1 MLDFTNQVVLV
12 TGAGSAK
19 GMGRVIAQTFGK
31 QGAKVVICDINQAG
45 CDANVEEMKKMGIDA
60 TGYAANLTDPEAVK
74 ELVNTIVD
82 KYGRI
87 DVLVNNAGISQK
99 VTVAD
104 MTLDDIKRIFNVNMF
119 GLFLITQAV
128 CEVMKKQNYGRIVHL
143 SSVSGKRGGG
153 IFGGAHYS
161 ASKAAVLGFS
171 KNLAREV
178 SSYGI
183 TTNCVCPGLINTEI
197 WKSLPKEQ
205 MLLSME
211 SQWDVL
217 ESHRKLLTQ
226 SYFSLLRKLPILL
239 VKRSTLTVDLT
250 WIKSDTESSTQVY
263 YVQNNPPNA
272 SSQCIEEP
280 AI

>member
-1 MLDFTNQVVLV
+1 MRQGNVKNAFPCKKKRKSQKGKEEISMLDFTNQVVVV
-12 TGAGSAK
+12 TGAGSPK
-19 GMGRVIAQTFGK
+19 GIGRTIAHTFGK
-31 QGAKVVICDINQAG
+31 QGAKVVICDINQEG
-45 CDANVEEMKKMGIDA
+45 LDANVKEMQEMGIEA
-60 TGYAANLTDPEAVK
+60 AGFAANLTDPEAVK
-74 ELVNTIVD
+74 ELVNKIVD

-128 CEVMKKQNYGRIVHL
+128 CEVMKKQKYGRIVHL

-178 SSYGI
+178 SEYGI

-205 MLLSME
+205 ADAVIAGIPMGRPGETQEVANAIVFLASKE
-211 SQWDVL
+211 ASYITGEEIDINGG
-217 ESHRKLLTQ
+217 SHM
-226 SYFSLLRKLPILL
+226 
-239 VKRSTLTVDLT
+239 D
-250 WIKSDTESSTQVY
+250 
-263 YVQNNPPNA
+263 
-272 SSQCIEEP
+272 
-280 AI
+280 

>member
-1 MLDFTNQVVLV
+1 
-12 TGAGSAK
+12 
-19 GMGRVIAQTFGK
+19 
-31 QGAKVVICDINQAG
+31 
-45 CDANVEEMKKMGIDA
+45 MKKMGIDA

-197 WKSLPKEQ
+197 WKLLPKEQ
-205 MLLSME
+205 ADAVIDGIPMGRPGEPQEVADAIVFLASKE
-211 SQWDVL
+211 ASYITGEEIDINGG
-217 ESHRKLLTQ
+217 SHM
-226 SYFSLLRKLPILL
+226 
-239 VKRSTLTVDLT
+239 D
-250 WIKSDTESSTQVY
+250 
-263 YVQNNPPNA
+263 
-272 SSQCIEEP
+272 
-280 AI
+280 